1 MILCSGPSEVPNS
14 VCVNRSEVPMSVVV
28 NRSEVPNS
36 VVVNR
41 SEVPR
46 RDELALVACH
56 VLFVVVVDNLDQ
68 AVCVKTFFLK

>member
-14 VCVNRSEVPMSVVV
+14 VCVNRSEVPM
-28 NRSEVPNS
+28 S